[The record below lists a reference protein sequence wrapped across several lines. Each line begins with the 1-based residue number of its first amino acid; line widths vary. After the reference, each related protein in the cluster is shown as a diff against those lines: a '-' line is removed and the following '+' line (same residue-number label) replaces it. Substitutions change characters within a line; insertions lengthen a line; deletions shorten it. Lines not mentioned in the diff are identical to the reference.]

1 MEELGCKPNFITYNL
16 LLKAASNNGEI
27 SQAKELMTE
36 MNLKGV
42 GVNAQTYKIMLDG
55 LLHKCDVNEA
65 CVLMEEML
73 DKQLCRRCSTFE
85 KIICGLC
92 QRGLVC
98 KAEDMG
104 SSAS

>member
-1 MEELGCKPNFITYNL
+1 
-16 LLKAASNNGEI
+16 
-27 SQAKELMTE
+27 MTE

-73 DKQLCRRCSTFE
+73 DKQLCRRCLMFD
-85 KIICGLC
+85 KIIRGLC

-98 KAEDMG
+98 KAEELLKKMVRNNVVPEARTVG
-104 SSAS
+104 NIICNFRLL